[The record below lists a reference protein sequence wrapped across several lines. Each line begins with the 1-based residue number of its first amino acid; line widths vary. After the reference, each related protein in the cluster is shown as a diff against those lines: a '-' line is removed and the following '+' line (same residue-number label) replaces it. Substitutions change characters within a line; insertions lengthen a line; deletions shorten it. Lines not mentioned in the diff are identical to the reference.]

1 MGIYLSQAMI
11 IKDKKTWG
19 ARDRNCVRVR
29 LVDRLLGCGSTTLA
43 FLSTGK
49 YEHRGLALTIRGRL
63 LLVLPLGTAVLEYTR
78 ETTVALA
85 RAR

>member
-63 LLVLPLGTAVLEYTR
+63 LLVLLLGTAVLEDTG
-78 ETTVALA
+78 EAAVTFTSAG
-85 RAR
+85 